1 MLRKCNIKQ
10 CNVHIYDSI
19 TYNAIFVPCNWK
31 TKYCADF
38 TEVYKE
44 RLTIEQYIPDVFV
57 KSSYCKY
64 LKRNKIRIWH
74 VKYELWNCE
83 LAGAAGQLGIQLT
96 RQTPHLP
103 QYTASGED
111 EDEAWPDH
119 FQAAKFAWLAMC
131 ELSPWRRPQWQCG
144 RDVSLCCL
152 SLQQLLSPQSAANIL
167 LTGSGRCLV
176 TDSLQ
181 SLVIIVITFQT
192 DITHFTSPHCSI
204 FPGGGWGKT
213 RASWHQRSSM
223 IWGPTPTSQTRR
235 FKNGTR
241 ASGETVPV
249 GNSLSQNL
257 RPGSN
262 KKC

>member
-1 MLRKCNIKQ
+1 M
-10 CNVHIYDSI
+10 S
-19 TYNAIFVPCNWK
+19 YNAILVPCNLK

-131 ELSPWRRPQWQCG
+131 KLSPWRRPQCQCG

-192 DITHFTSPHCSI
+192 DITHFTSPHCTI
-204 FPGGGWGKT
+204 FPAEEDGEKPE
-213 RASWHQRSSM
+213 QV
-223 IWGPTPTSQTRR
+223 
-235 FKNGTR
+235 GTR
-241 ASGETVPV
+241 GPQWSEGQHQLLRRGDSRMVHGLQER
-249 GNSLSQNL
+249 LSQWETL
-257 RPGSN
+257 YRRI
-262 KKC
+262 